1 MHFEKC
7 LQVLQPHGL
16 EGLINDYYFT
26 KDQYYFINIKLLL
39 S

>member
-7 LQVLQPHGL
+7 LQVLQPYGL

-26 KDQYYFINIKLLL
+26 KRLILLY
-39 S
+39 